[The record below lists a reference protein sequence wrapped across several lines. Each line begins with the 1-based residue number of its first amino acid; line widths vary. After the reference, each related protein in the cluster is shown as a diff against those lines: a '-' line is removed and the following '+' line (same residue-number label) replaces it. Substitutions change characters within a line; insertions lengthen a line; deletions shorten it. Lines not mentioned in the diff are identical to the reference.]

1 MGAGAVK
8 PEELTLH
15 EGRAN
20 LPRGPHA
27 LPVEEVATSQRGRIL
42 QAVAEVVADK
52 GYAATTVA
60 QVIGRARVS
69 RSAFYA
75 IYADK
80 DAAYLA
86 AYSRA
91 ADQVMDLVLR
101 SYGEGGGWLEA
112 HRRSLR
118 TYLAA
123 YRLAPAYAWA
133 FSVEIRSAGAAAQR
147 RRDEVMDRYA
157 GLIGETARQARAE
170 RNLPE
175 LTREVLLGVTS
186 SVDELVSRAIR
197 EGHLER
203 LEALQAPL
211 LHLHL
216 SALVGPEFAAEHAQL
231 S

>member
-1 MGAGAVK
+1 MK
-8 PEELTLH
+8 PSELTLH
-15 EGRAN
+15 EGRAH

-42 QAVAEVVADK
+42 QAVAEVVAEK

-60 QVIGRARVS
+60 HVIRRARVS
-69 RSAFYA
+69 RGAFYA

-86 AYSRA
+86 AYGRA
-91 ADQVMDLVLR
+91 ADQVMDLVLEA
-101 SYGEGGGWLEA
+101 YDEGGGWLEA

-118 TYLAA
+118 AYLAA
-123 YRLAPAYAWA
+123 YQLAPAYAWA
-133 FSVEIRSAGAAAQR
+133 FSVEIRSAGAAAQH
-147 RRDEVMDRYA
+147 RRDLVMDRYA
-157 GLIGETARQARAE
+157 GLIGRTAEQARAG
-170 RNLPE
+170 RGLPE
-175 LTREVLLGVTS
+175 LSADVLLAVTS

-203 LEALQAPL
+203 LESLAVPL

-216 SALVGPEFAAEHAQL
+216 SALVGPEFAAEHAPL
-231 S
+231 A